1 MVAQYD
7 PILKMNKKSQFLK
20 SEKEMEDITGSFRR
34 CLAKETET
42 SPRQYKMK
50 QEK

>member
-1 MVAQYD
+1 
-7 PILKMNKKSQFLK
+7 
-20 SEKEMEDITGSFRR
+20 MEDITGSFRR
-34 CLAKETET
+34 CVAKETEV